1 MVIYRILSVFILCLT
16 VIVVGTFSVWAQVIN
31 TISSVDFGSVDFA
44 ATYNARIQ
52 LGTDGNVAISGF
64 GMTSNGGETAGHLRI
79 TLPDTGIVE
88 VKCVSEALLTD
99 PTATSLTIEN
109 IEISVASGVA
119 FGSGISCQGIGAGDA
134 VTTTIDIDALPDPD
148 VFVGGEIIISSP
160 ITLPADRVYNTTGSG
175 TPITLSIVVQ

>member
-1 MVIYRILSVFILCLT
+1 MVGSLSAR
-16 VIVVGTFSVWAQVIN
+16 AQVIN
-31 TISSVDFGSVDFA
+31 TISFVDFGSVDFA
-44 ATYNARIQ
+44 TTYNARIQ
-52 LGTDGNVAISGF
+52 LGTDGSVQISGF
-64 GMTSNGGETAGHLRI
+64 GMTSNGGETAGHVRI

-88 VKCVSEALLTD
+88 VKCVSEAVLTD

-109 IEISVASGVA
+109 IEIAVASGVT

-134 VTTTIDIDALPDPD
+134 VTTTIDMDALPDPD
-148 VFVGGEIIISSP
+148 VFIGGEIIVSSP